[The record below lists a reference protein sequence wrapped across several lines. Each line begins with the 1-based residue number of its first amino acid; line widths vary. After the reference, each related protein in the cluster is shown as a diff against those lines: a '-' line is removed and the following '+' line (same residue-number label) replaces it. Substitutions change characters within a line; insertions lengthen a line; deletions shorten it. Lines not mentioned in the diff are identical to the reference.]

1 MWKELPSNHHFINLQ
16 IFQNTTQG
24 YPVFRRILQHMFM
37 DFKMEGNRKYQ
48 ERKIST
54 LGQGI

>member
-16 IFQNTTQG
+16 IFQSMTQG
-24 YPVFRRILQHMFM
+24 YPVFRRILQHMLM
-37 DFKMEGNRKYQ
+37 DFKMEENRKYQ